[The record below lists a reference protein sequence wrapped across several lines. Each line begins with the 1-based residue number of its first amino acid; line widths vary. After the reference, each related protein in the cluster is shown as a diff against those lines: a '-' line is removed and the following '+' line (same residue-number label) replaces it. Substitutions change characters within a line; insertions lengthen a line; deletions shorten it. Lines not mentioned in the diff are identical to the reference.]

1 MTPSKEKRLRE
12 SFKRVYRGREAA
24 TVSEFWKPRTM
35 ARIRELADA
44 APLGLPSQT
53 ELATRLVWRFAG
65 IAAVAAVIVSL
76 YAMQLDWNPE
86 LEMARLFL
94 QDPIEFGILET
105 TGIL

>member
-12 SFKRVYRGREAA
+12 TFQRVYRDREAA

-44 APLGLPSQT
+44 ASMRLPSQI
-53 ELATRLVWRFAG
+53 EFATRLIWRFAG
-65 IAAVAAVIVSL
+65 IAAVAAVLVSV